1 MTSKHPSRL
10 QRLGSLLT
18 LVLFSTAA
26 LAADPQAVRYYE
38 DAVSRFNA
46 GDAKGALIQLKNA
59 LQRDP
64 GQLSAKIL
72 TGRTYLAL
80 GEPRLAEEELLQA
93 QKLGADPLLVA
104 LPLARARNE
113 IGKYDENIHDI
124 VPIQFPNSLRPDLWV
139 ELGLARLYK
148 DDPDGAAIA
157 FGEALKIDPA
167 HAGGRLGMARIP
179 LEAKDFVAAERLAGD
194 ILATDPQVADAWYIK
209 GAAAH
214 AQGRFVEAAESY
226 GKAFELDPQHL
237 QAAVGE
243 ATALLEAGKPATA
256 AALLK
261 PLRDKH
267 PGSVTIPYLQSE
279 ALKAMGRKEDA
290 DAARSAAAAIINSF
304 APEDVKHRPS
314 DLLLFGTI
322 AFESGQLETAFKF
335 LSTYVETGGAD
346 IQGRKMLAKTLLA
359 LGKPGDAQR
368 VLTRISAAQ
377 QADAE
382 TLALLG
388 DTNVQLGDLPA
399 AERYYR
405 DALQNHNGGPAVLRR
420 LGMTQFQ
427 SGRRDQALGTL
438 EALVDNTKGA
448 ASADTALL
456 LGLLYYS
463 EDRFNEAGGIAERL
477 TQENPKNYTARNLLG
492 LVTLAKGDAPKGREI
507 LEAVVAEE
515 PAFRP
520 ARYNLIKLDIAQ
532 GRDAA
537 AAAALQEMIARDPK
551 DVRAL
556 LESARFAQARGDQRV
571 AIAHLE
577 NIRELEPKNILAMV
591 ELINAYLATDQV
603 PQALNR
609 AVELD
614 RAVPNEFLVKDALA
628 RVHMAQ
634 GGYADAVIALKD
646 VNRLAGDDP
655 ERLIYTGRLQSL
667 VGANEEATWSF
678 TKALAIQ
685 PDSLSA
691 RTELAASLF
700 RQRKFDEAEAEIA
713 LVLERKPRSPRALAL
728 LADIR
733 MAQGRAAEAVEFYR
747 DSQSAIDTPLLVVS
761 LHRALMTIGRQE
773 EALQV
778 LRDWHAKHPDT
789 PLVMGLLSDH
799 LQFAGDRAG
808 ALSLRE
814 RLVEVTPQDADAWK
828 NLAVSLSN
836 VDNERALKAAL
847 KAQQLAPN
855 DPAIQDTLGWTFV
868 QLGELEKGLAQL
880 REALS
885 RDAGNP
891 TIRYHLGVALQEYGN
906 LRGAQ
911 REYEQALRLSG
922 GFPERADAAARLDS
936 MRLLQ

>member
-1 MTSKHPSRL
+1 MTSKQPSRRH
-10 QRLGSLLT
+10 RLSSFLT
-18 LVLFSTAA
+18 VVLFSTAV
-26 LAADPQAVRYYE
+26 LAADPQAVSYYE

-46 GDAKGALIQLKNA
+46 GDAEGALIQLKNA

-124 VPIQFPNSLRPDLWV
+124 VPIQFPHSLQPDLWV

-148 DDPDGAAIA
+148 DDPDGATIA

-194 ILATDPQVADAWYIK
+194 ILATDPQAPDAWYIK

-214 AQGRFVEAAESY
+214 AQGRFSEAAEAY
-226 GKAFELDPQHL
+226 GKAYELDPKHL

-261 PLRDKH
+261 PLREKH
-267 PGSVTIPYLQSE
+267 PGSATIPYLQSE

-290 DAARSAAAAIINSF
+290 DAARATAAAIINRF
-304 APEDVKHRPS
+304 APEDVKHRPG

-335 LSTYVETGGAD
+335 LSPYVETGGAD

-477 TQENPKNYTARNLLG
+477 TEENPKNYTARNLLG
-492 LVTLAKGDAPKGREI
+492 LVTLAKGDALKGREI
-507 LEAVVAEE
+507 LEAVVTEE
-515 PAFRP
+515 PNFRP

-537 AAAALQEMIARDPK
+537 AATALQEMIARDPK

-577 NIRELEPKNILAMV
+577 KIRELEPKNILAMV

-614 RAVPNEFLVKDALA
+614 RAVPNTFVVKDAVA
-628 RVHMAQ
+628 RAQ
-634 GGYADAVIALKD
+634 IAGGATTDAAITLKE
-646 VNRLAGDDP
+646 VNRLASDDP
-655 ERLIYTGRLQSL
+655 ERLIY
-667 VGANEEATWSF
+667 
-678 TKALAIQ
+678 
-685 PDSLSA
+685 
-691 RTELAASLF
+691 
-700 RQRKFDEAEAEIA
+700 
-713 LVLERKPRSPRALAL
+713 
-728 LADIR
+728 
-733 MAQGRAAEAVEFYR
+733 
-747 DSQSAIDTPLLVVS
+747 
-761 LHRALMTIGRQE
+761 
-773 EALQV
+773 
-778 LRDWHAKHPDT
+778 
-789 PLVMGLLSDH
+789 
-799 LQFAGDRAG
+799 
-808 ALSLRE
+808 
-814 RLVEVTPQDADAWK
+814 
-828 NLAVSLSN
+828 
-836 VDNERALKAAL
+836 
-847 KAQQLAPN
+847 
-855 DPAIQDTLGWTFV
+855 
-868 QLGELEKGLAQL
+868 
-880 REALS
+880 
-885 RDAGNP
+885 
-891 TIRYHLGVALQEYGN
+891 
-906 LRGAQ
+906 
-911 REYEQALRLSG
+911 
-922 GFPERADAAARLDS
+922 
-936 MRLLQ
+936 